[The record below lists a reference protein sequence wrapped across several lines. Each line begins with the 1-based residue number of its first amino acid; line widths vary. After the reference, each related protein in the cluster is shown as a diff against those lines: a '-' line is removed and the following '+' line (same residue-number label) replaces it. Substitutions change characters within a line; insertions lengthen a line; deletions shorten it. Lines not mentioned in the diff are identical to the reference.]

1 MRICTIVAR
10 NYLAQARVLAESF
23 RAHHPEGQVSVLVV
37 DDVDGRVDA
46 DDEGFD
52 VISPT
57 DLDIPRF
64 YGMAA
69 MYDVTEL
76 CTAVKPWLLRR
87 LLATGEPITY
97 FDPDIRF
104 YAPVDEV
111 EVLAREHQV
120 VLIPHITAP
129 LPRDGLM
136 PDDQHL
142 LSSGTYNLGFVAF
155 GPGSESEALLDWW
168 SDRLRFDCVIDH
180 ARGYFVDQ
188 RWFDLVP
195 GMFATTA
202 VLSDPGMNVAYWN
215 LHERR
220 VSHAADGAFQVGDRP
235 LRFFHFS
242 GFVVD
247 RPHVVSKHQNRVRLS
262 DDPLLAGLFADYA
275 REVQSHRRPA
285 DSSTPYPFDA
295 LPDGRKLGRTFRRL
309 YREGEREG
317 VFELSPFSPDGAAEF
332 TAWLR
337 EVPSGDAKLG
347 LSRFWLHVYR
357 ERPDLQREFPDL
369 HGTDRARFVS
379 WIATDGAR
387 QLDAYG
393 LLPLEEIDEV
403 SDERP
408 SAALARLDP
417 PGPSHA
423 AEAPWG
429 VNVSGFL
436 QSELGTG
443 EAARALISALD
454 AAKVPVMPIHGA
466 WRPGSRQGYQYA
478 MLDTDAATFPVNL
491 ICVNADVLD
500 HWVRE
505 AGTEFFAG
513 RYNIGLWW
521 WETSKWPDEWLDAF
535 DHVDE
540 VWVATEHVRDAI
552 APVATVPVTKIT
564 LPVWMP
570 TPAPRTRAE
579 LGLPEGFLFLFMF
592 DYHSVFERKN
602 AIAAVEAFTRA
613 FGPGEGAKLAIKT
626 INQENRPE
634 DHERLLLAA
643 TRHPDVHIVEGY
655 ISAADKDS
663 MIGSAD
669 CYVSLH
675 RAEGL
680 GLTPA
685 EALYLGKPVIA
696 TRYSGNLDFMT
707 DEGSWLVDFE
717 LVPIGPGNW
726 PYPEGGEW
734 AEPDVEQAAVFMRE
748 IFNDPVAAEARAAIG
763 AAELRRT
770 HSREAAGRTVV
781 ERLELLRRRR
791 TSWPSVRH
799 GTAASHGLRPLSTA
813 VELLDRGPAPTRS
826 SSGHGRSLVRRSLLR
841 AIRPYTAFEQ
851 QVDKALVGAVGHLH
865 WLARREASRSGWQA
879 SVMLAALREEER
891 RRTELRSHVNVND
904 HERLDVRRRLAD
916 AELRLKQLDVRPR
929 LAEAELRLKQLEG
942 GQLETDRGLFLALAD
957 LRRAHA
963 EINDAPASPPRSDG
977 LTGFEMRGYSQNG
990 EDGVL
995 AEILR
1000 RIGTPT
1006 RWFVEFGVESGREG
1020 NSIYLADVAG
1030 WSGLFIE
1037 ADPERF
1043 RALSKKYEAAERITT
1058 IEAVVNPN
1066 NVEELFERAGVPA
1079 EPDILSIDVDGA
1091 DYWIW
1096 QAIESYRPRV
1106 VVIEY
1111 NSLLD
1116 AHRALV
1122 QPADAGPWDGTDYF
1136 GASIGAIALLGE
1148 RKGYRIVHA
1157 ESSGVNAFLV
1167 RSDLAEGR
1175 FPSASEVL
1183 LRRPNYFQNGYRHP
1197 IAPKERPYLDLC
1209 SGQMVAASTATIAA

>member
-10 NYLAQARVLAESF
+10 NYLANARVLAESF
-23 RAHHPEGQVSVLVV
+23 RAHHPDGQVSVLVV
-37 DDVDGRVDA
+37 DDVDGQVDTS
-46 DDEGFD
+46 DEAFD
-52 VISPT
+52 VIRPT
-57 DLDIPRF
+57 DLDIARF

-76 CTAVKPWLLRR
+76 CTAVKPWLMRC
-87 LLATGEPITY
+87 LLESGEPITY
-97 FDPDIRF
+97 FDPDIQF

-111 EVLAREHQV
+111 DVLAREHQV
-120 VLIPHITAP
+120 VLIPHITEP
-129 LPRDGLM
+129 MPRDGLM

-142 LSSGTYNLGFVAF
+142 LSSGTYNLGFVAL

-168 SDRLRFDCVIDH
+168 SERLRFDCVIDH
-180 ARGYFVDQ
+180 AQGYFVDQ

-202 VLSDPGMNVAYWN
+202 VLRDPGLNVAYWN
-215 LHERR
+215 LHERHL
-220 VSHAADGAFQVGDRP
+220 SQAADGSVQVGDRP

-242 GFVVD
+242 GFDVE
-247 RPHVVSKHQNRVRLS
+247 RPHLISKHQNRVRLS
-262 DDPLLAGLFADYA
+262 DDPVLAGLFADYA
-275 REVQSHRRPA
+275 REVKSRRRPA
-285 DSSTPYPFDA
+285 DIATPYPFDA
-295 LPDGRKLGRTFRRL
+295 LPDGRKLGQPFRRL

-317 VFELSPFSPDGAAEF
+317 AFELSPFSPDGAAEF

-337 EVPSGDAKLG
+337 EVPSGDAQLD
-347 LSRFWLHVYR
+347 LSRFWLYVYR
-357 ERPDLQREFPDL
+357 QRPDVQREFPNL
-369 HGTDRARFVS
+369 HGADRARFVA
-379 WIATDGAR
+379 WIAADGAR

-393 LLPLEEIDEV
+393 LLPMEEIDEV

-408 SAALARLDP
+408 SVELVRLDSH
-417 PGPSHA
+417 GTSHA
-423 AEAPWG
+423 AEEPWG
-429 VNVSGFL
+429 VNVGGFL
-436 QSELGTG
+436 QSELGIG
-443 EAARALISALD
+443 EAARAAISALD
-454 AAKVPVMPIHGA
+454 AAKVPVMPIHGV

-478 MLDTDAATFPVNL
+478 MLDTSAATFPVNL

-500 HWVRE
+500 QWIRE
-505 AGTEFFAG
+505 AGTDFFAG

-521 WETSKWPDEWLDAF
+521 WETSKWPEEWLDAF
-535 DHVDE
+535 DRVDE
-540 VWVATEHVRDAI
+540 VWVGTEHVRDAI

-570 TPAPRTRAE
+570 TPAPRSRAE

-613 FGPGEGAKLAIKT
+613 FAPGEGAKLAIKT
-626 INQENRPE
+626 INQEKRPE
-634 DHERLLLAA
+634 EHERLLLAA
-643 TRHPDVHIVEGY
+643 TRHPDTHIVEGY

-734 AEPDVEQAAVFMRE
+734 AEPDVEQAAAYMRE
-748 IFNDPVAAEARAAIG
+748 IFDDPVAAQAKAALG

-791 TSWPSVRH
+791 SSWPSTRH
-799 GTAASHGLRPLSTA
+799 AAAESHEVRPLSTA
-813 VELLDRGPAPTRS
+813 GELLDRGPAPTRPG
-826 SSGHGRSLVRRSLLR
+826 SGRGRSLARRSLLR

-851 QVDKALVGAVGHLH
+851 QVDRALMGAVADLH
-865 WLARREASRSGWQA
+865 SLARQEALRAGWQA

-891 RRTELRSHVNVND
+891 RRTELRSHVFVND
-904 HERLDVRRRLAD
+904 HEKLEVRR
-916 AELRLKQLDVRPR
+916 R

-942 GQLETDRGLFLALAD
+942 AQFETDRGLFLSLAH

-963 EINDAPASPPRSDG
+963 EISAAPAKSQRSDE
-977 LTGFEMRGYSQNG
+977 LTGYEIRGYSQNG

-1000 RIGTPT
+1000 RIGAPT

-1037 ADPERF
+1037 ATPEQF
-1043 RALSKKYEAAERITT
+1043 RGLSKKYGAAEHITT
-1058 IEAVVNPN
+1058 IEALVKPE
-1066 NVEELFERAGVPA
+1066 NVEELFERGGVPP

-1096 QAIESYRPRV
+1096 QAINSYRPRV

-1116 AHRALV
+1116 ADRALV
-1122 QPADAGPWDGTDYF
+1122 QPPDTGPWDGTDYF

-1148 RKGYRIVHA
+1148 RKGYQMVHA
-1157 ESSGVNAFLV
+1157 ESSGVNALLV
-1167 RSDLAEGR
+1167 RADLAEGR

-1183 LRRPNYFQNGYRHP
+1183 VRRPNYFQNGYRHSN
-1197 IAPKERPYLDLC
+1197 ASEERLYLDLS
-1209 SGQMVAASTATIAA
+1209 SGQMVSASSATVAA